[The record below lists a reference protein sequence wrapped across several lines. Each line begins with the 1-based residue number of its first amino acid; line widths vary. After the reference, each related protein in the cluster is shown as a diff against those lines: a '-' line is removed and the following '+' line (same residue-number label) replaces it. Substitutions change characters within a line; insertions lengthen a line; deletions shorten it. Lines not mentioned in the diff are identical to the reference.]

1 MTAALTHRRNH
12 TTSAKRLSGLDTTFL
27 AIETPHSQMHT
38 LKLSIL
44 ESAEGDTL
52 DVETVKAA
60 LRQQLH
66 AVPSYTQKLRFVP
79 FGLHHPLLV
88 GATDFDVD
96 QHVHVVK
103 VPAPGGRAERDRVI
117 ADICGSPLDRSRPLW
132 ELWIL
137 DGLEHNRIGCL
148 LKLHHC
154 LADGRVAANQLL
166 ALTGAAPG
174 EPRISDSAAGT
185 GQLIRDGLRDRVR
198 DLAALPSVI
207 KATARARRAIRA
219 IHDQAD
225 VPVPGMFGGPATRF
239 SRQVSTQRTWGTASV
254 PVSAL
259 SKVAKAYGVSINDVL
274 LTMVGTAVRS
284 LLSAHGELPDD
295 SLSAG
300 LPVDTSGPEDVGEL
314 QGNKWSMVMTTL
326 ATDLADPVERLY
338 AIHDCMT
345 VSKRIREAKSDLL
358 EVWAQYVNL
367 PLVHSLMRVSSVSG
381 LLGKAR
387 LTSFG
392 VSNVR
397 GPAEAMTVGPLRV
410 VEFYSVGPLMEGSG
424 VNVTAWSFAGQFNI
438 SLLSARNIL
447 EDGPEFLNLMLA
459 ALEELTARLPTQ
471 VSSRT
476 N

>member
-1 MTAALTHRRNH
+1 MTAAP
-12 TTSAKRLSGLDTTFL
+12 SAKRLSGLDTTFL

-44 ESAEGDTL
+44 ESADGDTL
-52 DVETVKAA
+52 DVETVKTA

-96 QHVHVVK
+96 QHVHVAK
-103 VPAPGGRAERDRVI
+103 VPAPGGRVERDRVI
-117 ADICGSPLDRSRPLW
+117 ADICGTPLDRRRPLW

-154 LADGRVAANQLL
+154 LADGRVATNQLL
-166 ALTGAAPG
+166 ALTGADPDK
-174 EPRISDSAAGT
+174 PRIADSAVST
-185 GQLIRDGLRDRVR
+185 GQLIRGALRDRVR
-198 DLAALPSVI
+198 DVAALPSAV
-207 KATARARRAIRA
+207 KATVRARRAVRA
-219 IHDQAD
+219 IRDQAD
-225 VPVPGMFGGPATRF
+225 VLVPGMFGGPATRF
-239 SRQVSTQRTWGTASV
+239 SRRVSTQRTWATTAV

-300 LPVDTSGPEDVGEL
+300 LPVDTSGPEDAGEL

-326 ATDLADPVERLY
+326 ATDRADPVERLY
-338 AIHDCMT
+338 AIHDCMA
-345 VSKRIREAKSDLL
+345 VSKRVRDEKSDLL
-358 EVWAQYVNL
+358 EVWAQYINL
-367 PLVHSLMRVSSVSG
+367 PLVHALMRASSSTG

-424 VNVTAWSFAGQFNI
+424 VNITAWSFAGQFNI

-447 EDGPEFLNLMLA
+447 DEGSDFLDLMVA
-459 ALEELTARLPTQ
+459 ALGELTARLPTP
-471 VSSRT
+471 VRPESRA
-476 N
+476 